1 MDDKEYGT
9 DAERAELIS
18 RIKFD
23 LALLRFLLAQHAS
36 QLSDQSVGH
45 PDDPPPPYTEEQGQV
60 VPSTEVTIPSIPSG
74 RSGGVGNDELIA
86 ATMES
91 RNLPSEI

>member
-23 LALLRFLLAQHAS
+23 LALLHILLAQHAS

-45 PDDPPPPYTEEQGQV
+45 LETRRRHTLRNKARLYQV
-60 VPSTEVTIPSIPSG
+60 
-74 RSGGVGNDELIA
+74 R
-86 ATMES
+86 
-91 RNLPSEI
+91 R